1 MRPELMNALA
11 VAYLGDAVFEVY
23 VREYLLTEKGIM
35 KPHELQRAS
44 IKYVSAYA
52 HAGFMKY
59 ALSQNFFTEEEV
71 RLFKRGRNCKGELL
85 TGPRQVHEVMIQNQS
100 KNDDIVK
107 LCRKNNIKMRM
118 TDKNGF
124 INLVGNVNH
133 QGVMALIDGYDYTP
147 LEDIVRNIPEGKQ
160 PLLLMLDGME
170 DPHNLGAIIRTCDA
184 IGVDGVII
192 GKKRSVGLNATVAK
206 VSTGAIDH
214 VPVAQVT
221 NLSRTLDSLKKEGF
235 WVVGCELDNSTDYRA
250 VDYNMPLVLVIGS
263 EGFGIS
269 RLVKE
274 HCDMNVILPMVGHV
288 NSLNAS
294 VATAVLLYQVYNSRH
309 PL

>member
-1 MRPELMNALA
+1 MKEWIYGKNT
-11 VAYLGDAVFEVY
+11 
-23 VREYLLTEKGIM
+23 VR
-35 KPHELQRAS
+35 
-44 IKYVSAYA
+44 
-52 HAGFMKY
+52 
-59 ALSQNFFTEEEV
+59 
-71 RLFKRGRNCKGELL
+71 ELL
-85 TGPRQVHEVMIQNQS
+85 TGPRQVYEVMIQNQS

-124 INLVGNVNH
+124 IKLVGNVNH

-192 GKKRSVGLNATVAK
+192 GN
-206 VSTGAIDH
+206 

-294 VATAVLLYQVYNSRH
+294 VATAILLYQVYNSRH

>member
-1 MRPELMNALA
+1 VKEWIYGKNT
-11 VAYLGDAVFEVY
+11 
-23 VREYLLTEKGIM
+23 VR
-35 KPHELQRAS
+35 
-44 IKYVSAYA
+44 
-52 HAGFMKY
+52 
-59 ALSQNFFTEEEV
+59 
-71 RLFKRGRNCKGELL
+71 ELL
-85 TGPRQVHEVMIQNQS
+85 TGPRQVYEVMIQNQS

-124 INLVGNVNH
+124 IKLVGNVNH

-192 GKKRSVGLNATVAK
+192 GKNRSVGLNATVAK